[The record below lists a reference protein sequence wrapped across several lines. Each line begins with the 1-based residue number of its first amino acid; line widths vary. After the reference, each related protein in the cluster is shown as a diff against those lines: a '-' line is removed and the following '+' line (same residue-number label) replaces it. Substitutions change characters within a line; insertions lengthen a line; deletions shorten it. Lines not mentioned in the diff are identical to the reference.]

1 MKIKERFEKH
11 VSNNV
16 KERIRDHRLTPVVIM
31 AVTTIVVAHTFNNKQ
46 TKVIIVNN
54 YGSTDEK

>member
-31 AVTTIVVAHTFNNKQ
+31 AVTTIVVAHTFNKQ
-46 TKVIIVNN
+46 TKVIIINN

>member
-11 VSNNV
+11 VQNNA

-54 YGSTDEK
+54 CGRTVDR